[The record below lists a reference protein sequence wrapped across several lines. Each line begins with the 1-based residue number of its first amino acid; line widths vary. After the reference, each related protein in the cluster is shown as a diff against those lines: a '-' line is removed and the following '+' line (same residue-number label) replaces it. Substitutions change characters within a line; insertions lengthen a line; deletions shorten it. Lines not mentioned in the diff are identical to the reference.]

1 MATDNSSAT
10 TGLIFFLILTL
21 IYFIVR
27 YNLEMGQ
34 SDTLYTIIYYL
45 GVLVTQYFINLTAI
59 TSRCGNTNY
68 YLAFMVTIVPWV
80 FIFGLLNI
88 MLAQFPGWKAPFSNT
103 FGYLIANAA
112 GAKDLLID
120 HILKDDFISRLTPG
134 KKDKKSNEEDNQSGG
149 RRRQSKSQIGGD
161 VDKLAIE
168 AVQHIYSDPS
178 LLLNEIT
185 PDTYEQFWNKMTP
198 LFKNGADE
206 YKPEL
211 YKLIELKEL
220 VSEGLWYMLT
230 GSLITSVSAN
240 YIMNGDCGTSA
251 DEMKKRHS
259 NYEKQMKKKDD
270 IKSTETKKVYEV
282 TQ

>member
-27 YNLEMGQ
+27 YNIEMGQ
-34 SDTLYTIIYYL
+34 SDTIYTIIYYL

-112 GAKDLLID
+112 GAKDILID

-134 KKDKKSNEEDNQSGG
+134 KKDDKDDSQGGGSRRSKKQV
-149 RRRQSKSQIGGD
+149 GGD
-161 VDKLAIE
+161 VNKLAIE

-185 PDTYEQFWNKMTP
+185 PDSYEQFWDKMTP
-198 LFKNGADE
+198 LFKDGADD
-206 YKPEL
+206 YKTDL

-220 VSEGLWYMLT
+220 VSEGIWYLLT
-230 GSLITSVSAN
+230 GSLITSVSDN

-259 NYEKQMKKKDD
+259 NYEKQMKKKEE
-270 IKSTETKKVYEV
+270 IKSAETKKVYEV

>member
-1 MATDNSSAT
+1 MATNNSSAT
-10 TGLIFFLILTL
+10 SGLIVFLVLTL

-27 YNLEMGQ
+27 YNIEMGQ
-34 SDTLYTIIYYL
+34 SDTIYTIIYYL
-45 GVLVTQYFINLTAI
+45 GVVVSQYFINLTAI

-112 GAKDLLID
+112 GARDILID
-120 HILKDDFISRLTPG
+120 YILKDDFVSRLTPG
-134 KKDKKSNEEDNQSGG
+134 KKDSDDSQQGG
-149 RRRQSKSQIGGD
+149 RRIKSQKGGD
-161 VDKLAIE
+161 SSKLAVE

-178 LLLNEIT
+178 LLINEIT
-185 PDTYEQFWNKMTP
+185 PDTYEQFWDKMTP
-198 LFKNGADE
+198 LFKDGADE
-206 YKPEL
+206 YKADL
-211 YKLIELKEL
+211 YKMIELKEL
-220 VSEGLWYMLT
+220 VSEGLWYLLT

-259 NYEKQMKKKDD
+259 DYEKQQKKRAERE
-270 IKSTETKKVYEV
+270 SSETKKVYEV

>member
-1 MATDNSSAT
+1 MADGSDAT
-10 TGLIFFLILTL
+10 TGLIVFLILTL

-27 YNLEMGQ
+27 YNIEMGQ
-34 SDTLYTIIYYL
+34 SDTIYTIIYYL
-45 GVLVTQYFINLTAI
+45 GVLVSQYFINLTAI

-88 MLAQFPGWKAPFSNT
+88 MLTQFPGWKAPFSNT
-103 FGYLIANAA
+103 FGYLIASAA
-112 GAKDLLID
+112 GAKNLLID
-120 HILKDDFISRLTPG
+120 HILTDDFVSRLTPG
-134 KKDKKSNEEDNQSGG
+134 NDKKKGNPQQNGGKKYQSGG
-149 RRRQSKSQIGGD
+149 DNQ
-161 VDKLAIE
+161 KLAVE

-178 LLLNEIT
+178 LLINEVT
-185 PDTYEQFWNKMTP
+185 PETYDQFWNKMQP
-198 LFKNGADE
+198 LFKSGADE
-206 YKPEL
+206 YKSSL

-220 VSEGLWYMLT
+220 VSEGLWYLLT

-251 DEMKKRHS
+251 EEMKRRHEE
-259 NYEKQMKKKDD
+259 YEQTTQKEAE
-270 IKSTETKKVYEV
+270 IKAGQTQKVYEV

>member
-1 MATDNSSAT
+1 MATNSSSAT
-10 TGLIFFLILTL
+10 TGLIFFLVLTL

-34 SDTLYTIIYYL
+34 SETIYTIIYYL
-45 GVLVTQYFINLTAI
+45 GVVVSQYFINLTAI
-59 TSRCGNTNY
+59 SSRCGNTNY

-112 GAKDLLID
+112 GARDLLID
-120 HILKDDFISRLTPG
+120 HILKDDFTSRLTPG
-134 KKDKKSNEEDNQSGG
+134 KKDVANTQEGG
-149 RRRQSKSQIGGD
+149 RKKKQKGGD
-161 VDKLAIE
+161 SSKLAVE

-178 LLLNEIT
+178 LLINEIT
-185 PDTYEQFWNKMTP
+185 PGTYDQFWNKMTP
-198 LFKNGADE
+198 LFKDGADE
-206 YKPEL
+206 YKADL

-220 VSEGLWYMLT
+220 VSEGLWYLLT

-251 DEMKKRHS
+251 DEMKKRHAD
-259 NYEKQMKKKDD
+259 YEKQQKKVEEA
-270 IKSTETKKVYEV
+270 KSSETKKVYEV